1 VLSTAPL
8 LQTDLDGLAL
18 HRRGKVRDVYEI
30 GDELLIVATD
40 RISAFDYVLGS
51 GIPDKGKVLTQLSGF
66 WFERM
71 GDLVPHHLISMA
83 VEEFPAAARAHAD
96 QLRGRTMLV
105 RRTDPIPIECVARGY
120 LSGSGWKEYQQ
131 SGCVCGIKL
140 PRGLRESDRL
150 PEPIFT
156 PATKADTG
164 HDINISEGEAG
175 RLIGEDLI
183 ATLKALTLEIYSR
196 GVAHA
201 ESKGIIIADTKF
213 EFGLAPAS
221 PSRRSADL
229 SAQREGGRQRHHPH
243 RRGPDAGLVPLLA
256 AGSLRGGPRTTELRQ
271 AVRPRLSRRD
281 QVEQAAAGAVAARRR
296 HPAHPRQVCRS
307 VSRADRQRAAVA
319 VREQLDSLVQQMLDR
334 GVRYEDARREFEKV
348 FITRALQR
356 SNGCLGDAAE
366 LLGIHRNTVTRK
378 MAEYKIKHR

>member
-8 LQTDLDGLAL
+8 LQTELDGLTF

-30 GDELLIVATD
+30 GNELLIVATD

-71 GDLVPHHLISMA
+71 SDVVPHHLISMEVDA
-83 VEEFPAAARAHAD
+83 FPAAARAHAD

-105 RRTDPIPIECVARGY
+105 RRTEPIPIECVARGY

-131 SGCVCGIKL
+131 SGRVCGIEL
-140 PRGLRESDRL
+140 PTGLRESDRL

-164 HDINISEGEAG
+164 HDVNISEGEAG
-175 RLIGEDLI
+175 RLIGEELI
-183 ATLKALTLEIYSR
+183 AKLKALTLEIYQR

-213 EFGLAPAS
+213 EFGLVGDEIVLIDEVLTPDS
-221 PSRRSADL
+221 SRFWPRDQYEPGHGQPSFDKQFVRDYLEAIKWNKQPPVPSLPDEVI
-229 SAQREGGRQRHHPH
+229 QRTRDKYVEAFRVLT
-243 RRGPDAGLVPLLA
+243 DN
-256 AGSLRGGPRTTELRQ
+256 ELR
-271 AVRPRLSRRD
+271 
-281 QVEQAAAGAVAARRR
+281 
-296 HPAHPRQVCRS
+296 
-307 VSRADRQRAAVA
+307 
-319 VREQLDSLVQQMLDR
+319 
-334 GVRYEDARREFEKV
+334 
-348 FITRALQR
+348 
-356 SNGCLGDAAE
+356 
-366 LLGIHRNTVTRK
+366 
-378 MAEYKIKHR
+378 